1 MIIHPFYTEMQSR
14 CLLQV
19 VFALTSLISS
29 EAQDVIGSGHSCL
42 RSSPADGG
50 QTRVTFLRE
59 DTAGVRSLHVTL
71 WSEDTRLL
79 TCEVNTDPLA
89 TERYRA
95 LCDRSGTQGQ
105 DITRRFNI
113 SALSA
118 PDAPCALVS
127 SSAPK
132 FTRRTRG
139 DETEGKVRRKRA
151 WIFPGTLWCG
161 TGSKAVGYEQ
171 LGEDGKLWFYYF
183 WCPPPIGWH

>member
-1 MIIHPFYTEMQSR
+1 MQSR

-19 VFALTSLISS
+19 LFALTSLILS
-29 EAQDVIGSGHSCL
+29 EARDVIGSGHSCL
-42 RSSPADGG
+42 RSSPADDG

-59 DTAGVRSLHVTL
+59 DAAGVRSLHITL
-71 WSEDTRLL
+71 WSEDTRLV

-89 TERYRA
+89 AERYRA

-105 DITRRFNI
+105 DITRRVNI
-113 SALSA
+113 SALLA
-118 PDAPCALVS
+118 PDAPCALAP

-132 FTRRTRG
+132 LTMRTSG
-139 DETEGKVRRKRA
+139 DGTEAKARRKRA

-171 LGEDGKLWFYYF
+171 LGEDGKL
-183 WCPPPIGWH
+183 